1 MAEAGQRR
9 KLSAILSADVV
20 GYSKLMAHDESATV
34 ATLKEYRAAVG
45 RVIERH
51 AGRVVNAP
59 GDNMLVEFPS
69 AVEAVQAAIE
79 IQRDIEGRNAE
90 LPEVRHMHF
99 RIGVNLG
106 DVIEEEDGTI
116 YGDGVN
122 IAARMEALA
131 DSGGICISSAIYDA
145 VEGKLDFGFDFIGEQ
160 HVKNIERPISVYR
173 VRSEP
178 GAKSVRQA
186 RPIHKP
192 VLVAV
197 AALVIVG
204 MAGIGVWQLTER
216 SKPRPAVAVEG
227 SGEQAQIK
235 QDVALALPAGPS
247 IAVLPFQNMS
257 GDPDQEYFSDGITDD
272 IITDLSKL
280 QGMMVI
286 ARNSTFTYKGKAVD
300 IRQVGREL
308 GVRHVLEGGVRKF
321 GDRVRITAQLV
332 DATNGDHVWSERY
345 DRPLKDVF
353 ALQDEITEKIV
364 LALNVHLLR
373 GDDARILRE
382 STDNPEAYDYYLR
395 GWNANMRFTRED
407 FIYAEQ
413 MYEKAL
419 ELDPEYAL
427 AMVQLGWLE
436 REAAGS
442 GWREFPDESRKKAR
456 DWANRALELDDSV
469 GDAYSLLSMIELGDE
484 NHEQAV
490 ALARQAVDLIPS
502 SPDALAMLSFPLSYS
517 GKAEEGLKTMQKA
530 LRLNPFPPAWYYHGL
545 GVAYLLMGKFDHS
558 IEAYREC
565 LSLAPEYVFCHINLT
580 IAYMGA
586 REKEQGIAQAK
597 ELLLIN
603 PSFTTD
609 HVAIRRIKDP
619 TVREQFKK
627 FLRQAGIG

>member
-1 MAEAGQRR
+1 
-9 KLSAILSADVV
+9 
-20 GYSKLMAHDESATV
+20 
-34 ATLKEYRAAVG
+34 
-45 RVIERH
+45 
-51 AGRVVNAP
+51 
-59 GDNMLVEFPS
+59 MLVEFPS

-90 LPEVRHMHF
+90 LAEARHMHF

-131 DSGGICISSAIYDA
+131 DSGGVCISSTVFDA

-178 GAKSVRQA
+178 GAKSA
-186 RPIHKP
+186 RPAKPLHKP
-192 VLVAV
+192 VLIAVAV
-197 AALVIVG
+197 LVIVG
-204 MAGIGVWQLTER
+204 IAGIGVWQLTER
-216 SKPRPAVAVEG
+216 SNVGPEVVVDS
-227 SGEQAQIK
+227 SGKQAQTG
-235 QDVALALPAGPS
+235 QDAALALPAGPS
-247 IAVLPFQNMS
+247 IAVLPFTNMS
-257 GDPDQEYFSDGITDD
+257 GDPEQEYFSDGITDD

-280 QGMMVI
+280 QGLMVI

-300 IRQVGREL
+300 VRQVGREL

-321 GDRVRITAQLV
+321 GGRVRITAQLV

-345 DRPLKDVF
+345 DRPLKDIF

-364 LALNVHLLR
+364 LALNVHLLQ
-373 GDDARILRE
+373 GDDARMWRE
-382 STDNPEAYDYYLR
+382 STENPEAYDYYLR
-395 GWNANMRFTRED
+395 GWNADNMRPTRENL
-407 FIYAEQ
+407 IYAEQ
-413 MYEKAL
+413 MFEKAL

-436 REAAGS
+436 MEAAGS
-442 GWREFPDESRKKAR
+442 GWREFPDESREKAR
-456 DWANRALELDDSV
+456 EWANRALELDSSL
-469 GDAYSLLSMIELGDE
+469 GDAYSLLSMFELGEE
-484 NHEQAV
+484 NHEQAI

-502 SPDALAMLSFPLSYS
+502 STNALALLSWPLSYS
-517 GKAEEGLKTMQKA
+517 GKAEEGLKTMEKA

-545 GVAYLLMGKFDHS
+545 GVAYLLMGKFDRS

-565 LSLAPEYVFCHINLT
+565 LSRAPEYVFCHINLT

-586 REKEQGIAQAK
+586 GKKEQGSAQAK
-597 ELLLIN
+597 ELLLFN

-619 TVREQFKK
+619 TVRERFKT
-627 FLRQAGIG
+627 FLRQAGLE